1 MTHTEKHKLELRQ
14 HIQHET
20 KVYLAK
26 GKLIT
31 RFPEEINTFI
41 CDYPDIKDIYCP
53 TPAKTILG
61 RVIQNLR
68 VGV

>member
-1 MTHTEKHKLELRQ
+1 METLSQKRAVRER
-14 HIQHET
+14 IQHET
-20 KVYLAK
+20 KVFLAK

-31 RFPEEINTFI
+31 RHPEEINTFH
-41 CDYPDIKDIYCP
+41 CDYTTMDDIFTP